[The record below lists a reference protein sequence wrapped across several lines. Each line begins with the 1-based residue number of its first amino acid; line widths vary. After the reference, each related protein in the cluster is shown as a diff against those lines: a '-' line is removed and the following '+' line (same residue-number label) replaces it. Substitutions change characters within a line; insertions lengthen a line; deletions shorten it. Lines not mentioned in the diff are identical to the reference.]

1 MEELRRVGRVLL
13 DNLAPLIV
21 GVAAMVSI
29 SQGPT
34 EWVGLCKHRA
44 AEPVPLA
51 EGPPNVQAE
60 IEATAKAQAAAEE
73 CRSELRFGLILVA
86 FGLKFVLD
94 LVNHQF
100 PLWQLTKFRR
110 VYLDS
115 SVKPKWEELQKKYG
129 DTIRIN
135 IMVARRRWWSLWLYG
150 SFEFDYPLGFSTPN
164 QHRDMKLHLLW
175 HQGVAGAAYK
185 EGQPK
190 AEYLAPGGQSPNG
203 KPLWR
208 LWQGQAEKTSHVR
221 WVLSVPMFKE
231 AKQGEPEKPK
241 VRGVINIDV
250 TDDATARSIH
260 ADTAQVIDIATIF

>member
-1 MEELRRVGRVLL
+1 MKRLGRVLL
-13 DNLAPLIV
+13 DNL
-21 GVAAMVSI
+21 
-29 SQGPT
+29 
-34 EWVGLCKHRA
+34 
-44 AEPVPLA
+44 VPLA
-51 EGPPNVQAE
+51 LAIAAMLPTSPGPAE
-60 IEATAKAQAAAEE
+60 WAGVCGSKKPDTSTIEPAATIQKAAYNECKSEARLGLVLAA
-73 CRSELRFGLILVA
+73 FI
-86 FGLKFVLD
+86 LKFVLD

-115 SVKPKWEELQKKYG
+115 FVKPKWDELQKRYG
-129 DTIRIN
+129 DAIRIN
-135 IMVARRRWWSLWLYG
+135 IMVARRRWWSLWFYG

-175 HQGVAGAAYK
+175 HQGVAGAAYN

-190 AEYLAPGGQSPNG
+190 AEYLAPGGQSPEG

-208 LWQGQAEKTSHVR
+208 LWRGQAEKTSHVR

-250 TDDATARSIH
+250 TNDATARTIH
-260 ADTAQVIDIATIF
+260 ADTAQVEDITTYFLKIGRVASHLW